1 MRWQGGRRAGVS
13 FDPHDR
19 QYDDFR
25 RLAVIALERQRGQ
38 TLLERET
45 GDGGH
50 HGSPRSRRAWRS
62 MKLSRAGSTAPGGRQ
77 RQARITITA
86 SSALQAISAATIA

>member
-25 RLAVIALERQRGQ
+25 RLAVIALERQRGP

-45 GDGGH
+45 GGG
-50 HGSPRSRRAWRS
+50 GRPRPSGRRRARGW
-62 MKLSRAGSTAPGGRQ
+62 MKLSGAGSTAPGGRQ